1 MPSVPSFTKKQQICL
16 FLQMQITAFRR
27 NNTTNATRKKKT
39 KTKTKGKLA
48 MVNALQSNLL
58 IALQTQIWVEKVV
71 ADGT

>member
-1 MPSVPSFTKKQQICL
+1 
-16 FLQMQITAFRR
+16 MQITAFRR